1 MFDERAVTHPPE
13 SKEGEDIKNSKAG
26 LVVSVDCLELP
37 VVVIRQYGPG
47 SISVSGEA

>member
-26 LVVSVDCLELP
+26 LMVSVDRLEVS

-47 SISVSGEA
+47 SMGVSGEA